1 MHCELLTKI
10 ALSEIV
16 FYNEKRLNTFTAKG
30 DLVKKKNVILLMI
43 CLVTSFVFASGQG
56 EKVKEVLRI
65 GINSEPVTVMTPSLS
80 TSAMCQMMNKSTHST
95 LIDIDSA
102 TDKFIPD
109 LAESWTSSDGGKV
122 LTFNLRK
129 GVKFHNGAELKA
141 SDVVFTF
148 MERLPK
154 GAIAALAKTIVKTEA
169 LDDYTVKM
177 TLSGPQQDIL
187 YTISSPCASIVSKK
201 AVEKEGNNG
210 EKYGTGPY
218 KIEEY
223 VQGEYVRMVRFDGY
237 FGEKPKTRELRWSI
251 LVEDSSRSLALETGE
266 IDICYSPAN
275 SDIPYIR
282 KNKDLEVIGVDGL
295 NLYYLGFNTQ
305 VAPFNDPKVRQAIA
319 QAVNKQ
325 DAIKVAFEGYASP
338 AENVMAPAVPL
349 YTPVKGYEYNISK
362 AKETLKQSSVPNGFK
377 CTVWVDRADEEQM
390 CIVFKENLAKI
401 GIDMQVLRLEA
412 TTLKASWKNSDYQM
426 CLQKFGN
433 TAGPDMSFSYVFAK
447 TASAN
452 RSRVDDPKIDSAIN
466 AAAVMADAKKRAK
479 MYADLNKYITDEA
492 YWVPICIPQVFVG
505 IHKGLKGAVYAGNA
519 SHDFTYAYMSL

>member
-1 MHCELLTKI
+1 
-10 ALSEIV
+10 
-16 FYNEKRLNTFTAKG
+16 
-30 DLVKKKNVILLMI
+30 MI
-43 CLVTSFVFASGQG
+43 CLAASFAFASGQG
-56 EKVKEVLRI
+56 GKVKEVLRI
-65 GINSEPVTVMTPSLS
+65 GINSEPVTVLTPSLS
-80 TSAMCQMMNKSTHST
+80 TSAMCQMMNRSTHST
-95 LIDIDSA
+95 LIDNDPKS
-102 TDKFIPD
+102 DKFIPD
-109 LAESWTSSDGGKV
+109 LAESWATSEGGKV

-129 GVKFHNGAELKA
+129 GVKFHNGAEMKA
-141 SDVVFTF
+141 SDVVYTFT
-148 MERLPK
+148 ERLPK
-154 GAIAALAKTIVKTEA
+154 SAIAALAKTIVKTEA
-169 LDDYTVKM
+169 LDDYTIKM
-177 TLSGPQQDIL
+177 TLSGAQQDIL
-187 YTISSPCASIVSKK
+187 YTISSPCASIVNKK

-223 VQGEYVRMVRFDGY
+223 IQGEYVRMVRFEDY
-237 FGEKPKTRELRWSI
+237 FGEKPKTKELRWDI

-266 IDICYSPAN
+266 IDVCYSPAN
-275 SDIPYIR
+275 SDISFIK
-282 KNKDLEVIGVDGL
+282 KNKDLELVSVDGL
-295 NLYYLGFNTQ
+295 NLYYIGFNTQ
-305 VAPFNDPKVRQAIA
+305 VAPFKDPKVRQAIA

-349 YTPVKGYEYNISK
+349 YKPVKGYEYSVNK
-362 AKETLKQSSVPNGFK
+362 AKEALKQSSYPNGFK
-377 CTVWVDRADEEQM
+377 CTVWVDRVDEEQM

-412 TTLKASWKNSDYQM
+412 TTLKASWKNNDYQM

-466 AAAVMADAKKRAK
+466 AAAITADSAKRAK

-492 YWVPICIPQVFVG
+492 YWVPVCIPQVFVG
-505 IHKGLKGAVYAGNA
+505 VRKGLKGAIYAGNT
-519 SHDFTYAYMSL
+519 SHDFTYAYLSL